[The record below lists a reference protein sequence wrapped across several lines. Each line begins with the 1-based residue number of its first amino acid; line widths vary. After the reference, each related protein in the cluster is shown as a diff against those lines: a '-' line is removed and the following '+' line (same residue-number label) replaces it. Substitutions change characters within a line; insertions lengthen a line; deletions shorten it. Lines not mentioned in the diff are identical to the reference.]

1 MSGAIDGI
9 LQALLALLPCA
20 VVLIGVL
27 GLGWSGLA
35 AAGASLVTTLAL
47 VGTGAFRVPT
57 VELFGQAGIDAGLM
71 TLLVSATLVPGILF
85 VEATARLGAPQAI
98 ARVVTAL
105 RLPVPQAGILI
116 ALGLGVMVEGL
127 TGMGV
132 SLLLTT
138 PLLAALLPRSQAI
151 ALALVGMSLMPWGA
165 LAIAGTVGA
174 TLADIDVH
182 QFGKA
187 IWRVSGPVAALL
199 PLIATW
205 IASGRRAADLAIAM
219 VAGGVL
225 WAVTGLMSWTFGMAL
240 AGVGG
245 GLAVLMLMAWRADRT
260 ADLPVAIRASALLSY
275 ALLIGTVSVQALAVA
290 VVARQGWQ
298 IALSTGRV
306 SFALLGSPG
315 VALVLATLL
324 SAWRVCD
331 GQLMRAVVRRSWRAV
346 ASVALFMLTARL
358 LVASGAIDALTAVIQ
373 KQGTYGAMAAAIG
386 LGAVGGFVTGS
397 GVTGNALFLPSAAAA
412 GVTFGN
418 KDLFSA
424 LASSASGHAAM
435 ASLPVAA
442 LLLAVLPERT
452 RADDRTVLRWGL
464 MLVAVYLAVLM
475 GVGVV
480 MGR

>member
-1 MSGAIDGI
+1 MLAS
-9 LQALLALLPCA
+9 LALLPCA
-20 VVLIGVL
+20 VVLVAVL
-27 GLGWSGLA
+27 WLRWSGLA
-35 AAGASLVTTLAL
+35 AATASLVTTLAL
-47 VGTGAFRVPT
+47 VGIGTFRQPT
-57 VELFGQAGIDAGLM
+57 FDMFAHAGLDAALM
-71 TLLVSATLVPGILF
+71 TLLVAATLVPGILF
-85 VEATARLGAPQAI
+85 VEATARRGAPQAI
-98 ARVVTAL
+98 TRVIEAL
-105 RLPVPQAGILI
+105 RLPVPQAAILI

-138 PLLAALLPRSQAI
+138 PLLAVLLPRSQAI

-182 QFGKA
+182 EFGKSV
-187 IWRVSGPVAALL
+187 WQVSGPVAALL

-205 IASGRRAADLAIAM
+205 IAGGRCGTDLVIAM
-219 VAGGVL
+219 LTGSVL
-225 WAVTGLMSWTFGMAL
+225 WAVTGLISWTFGMAL
-240 AGVGG
+240 SGVGG
-245 GLAVLMLMAWRADRT
+245 GLAVLCLMAWQADRT
-260 ADLPVAIRASALLSY
+260 TDLPAAIRAPALRSY
-275 ALLIGTVSVQALAVA
+275 ALLIGAVAVQASTVA
-290 VVARQGWQ
+290 VVARQGWR

-306 SFALLGSPG
+306 SFAVLGSPG
-315 VALVLATLL
+315 VALVLATIL

-331 GQLMRAVVRRSWRAV
+331 GTLMRAVARRSWRAV

-358 LVASGAIDALTAVIQ
+358 LVASGAIDVLTAVIQ
-373 KQGTYGAMAAAIG
+373 KQGALGAMAAAIG
-386 LGAVGGFVTGS
+386 LGAIGGFVTGS

-412 GVTFGN
+412 GVTFGQ

-452 RADDRTVLRWGL
+452 QVDDRTVLRWGL
-464 MLVAVYLAVLM
+464 GLVTAHLAVLM
-475 GVGVV
+475 GAAV
-480 MGR
+480 MSLQSAP